1 MQTLKRGDVREL
13 PAPIAADMKLIAAVG
28 QRRSVREFSDQKVD
42 ASILAHV
49 LWCTCGTSSAEG
61 KLTVPTT
68 MDRREMTAYVLDSEG
83 VWRYDPV
90 KNALVC
96 THAGDARAD
105 STTDQD
111 FVKTAPVTLV
121 IAADNKKAAGIEDYV
136 KYDAS
141 FCGMAAQLACVA
153 VGLGSVV
160 RGSFDAEKLTRALG
174 EDAMPLLCVTLGF
187 AA

>member
-1 MQTLKRGDVREL
+1 M
-13 PAPIAADMKLIAAVG
+13 
-28 QRRSVREFSDQKVD
+28 
-42 ASILAHV
+42 
-49 LWCTCGTSSAEG
+49 
-61 KLTVPTT
+61 
-68 MDRREMTAYVLDSEG
+68 
-83 VWRYDPV
+83 
-90 KNALVC
+90 KNAHVC

-136 KYDAS
+136 KYDAG

-174 EDAMPLLCVTLGF
+174 EDATPLLCVTLGF

>member
-13 PAPIAADMKLIAAVG
+13 
-28 QRRSVREFSDQKVD
+28 SDQKVD

-90 KNALVC
+90 KTALVC

-136 KYDAS
+136 KYDAG

>member
-1 MQTLKRGDVREL
+1 
-13 PAPIAADMKLIAAVG
+13 
-28 QRRSVREFSDQKVD
+28 
-42 ASILAHV
+42 
-49 LWCTCGTSSAEG
+49 
-61 KLTVPTT
+61 
-68 MDRREMTAYVLDSEG
+68 MTAYVLDSEG

-96 THAGDARAD
+96 MHAGDARAD

-136 KYDAS
+136 KYDAG

-174 EDAMPLLCVTLGF
+174 EDATPLLCVTLGF

>member
-1 MQTLKRGDVREL
+1 MQTLKIGDVREL

-90 KNALVC
+90 KNA
-96 THAGDARAD
+96 
-105 STTDQD
+105 
-111 FVKTAPVTLV
+111 PVTLV

-136 KYDAS
+136 KYDAG

-174 EDAMPLLCVTLGF
+174 EDATPLLCVTLGF

>member
-13 PAPIAADMKLIAAVG
+13 PAPIAPDMKLIAAVG

-136 KYDAS
+136 KYDAG

-174 EDAMPLLCVTLGF
+174 EDATPLLCVTLGF

>member
-13 PAPIAADMKLIAAVG
+13 PAPIAPDMKLIAAVG

-136 KYDAS
+136 KYG
-141 FCGMAAQLACVA
+141 CGLLRNGRAACLCGGGIGKRCA
-153 VGLGSVV
+153 
-160 RGSFDAEKLTRALG
+160 R
-174 EDAMPLLCVTLGF
+174 LL
-187 AA
+187 